1 MTVLSLR
8 LARRELKG
16 GLSGF
21 RVLLACL
28 ALGVAT
34 IAAAGSLDAALHRS
48 LTENAR
54 ALLGGDVAVVLSYR
68 QPNGDEKAYL
78 ARSGA
83 VANTVEMRAMASTAT
98 AARTLVELK
107 AVDGAYPL
115 YGAVTLDPSLPLD
128 KALGQA
134 DGVWGAAADPD
145 LVDKLGVKLGDTIQV
160 GDTYFVLRAAIT
172 REPDKVSQVFS
183 LGPRLM
189 IDLRA
194 LASTGLD
201 QPGSLIHRAVLLR
214 LKNGE
219 PVPTFRAAV
228 QSRFP
233 DAGWQI
239 RDAAD
244 AAPGLQRFLGDITMF
259 LSLVGLA
266 TLLVGGIGVADA
278 VRAFVEGRLGTIA
291 TLKCLGAS
299 RRLILAVY
307 AWQIA
312 AVALIGIVLGLIL
325 GALLPWIAVAIWGD
339 AFPIDVTPGLYLW
352 PLLRA
357 ALFGALTAIAF
368 ALWPLA
374 RAAEVPAAM
383 LFRDIVAPARARI
396 RPWIAAVIVLAGIAL
411 AALAI
416 IGAAD
421 IRLAVG
427 FVVGALA
434 ALVIFTGAGRLVMR
448 VARVLAQRSGAGRA
462 ALPLRIALSSLHRPG
477 APTTGVILSL
487 GLGLTVLVAIALVQA
502 DLSHE
507 IDDRLPQ
514 AAPTFFFI
522 DIPGGQ
528 GAGFEKAVTQA
539 GGRVARRAPMVRG
552 RISKIAGVP
561 VDKAKIAPDA
571 QWAVRSDRGLT
582 TAATKPDDARVVAG
596 DWWPADYN
604 GPPLVSLD
612 ANIAKGF
619 GLAVGDTVGVNVL
632 GRDIEA
638 RIANLREIDWS
649 NLSMNFTFIMTPNSL
664 AGAPY
669 SDIASV
675 FAPPGD
681 ELKVE
686 RAAAV
691 AAPSASAIRVKE
703 ALGEIKGVMAG
714 TGTAI
719 RIAAAVTLLAGA
731 LVLAGAIAAGRQR
744 RLRETVILKVLG
756 ARRADLLAALAIEY
770 LLLGLSAAL
779 VASALGTGAARE
791 LVVTLLKTQWAFLP
805 VPVTATALGAVAAV
819 LVLGLALTARTL
831 AARPMRE
838 LRHE

>member
-1 MTVLSLR
+1 MLALR

-48 LTENAR
+48 LSENAR
-54 ALLGGDVAVVLSYR
+54 SLLGGDAAVVLTYR
-68 QPNGDEKAYL
+68 QPNADETAFL
-78 ARSGA
+78 AQAGRL
-83 VANTVEMRAMASTAT
+83 ANSVEMRAMASTAPSS
-98 AARTLVELK
+98 RTLVELK
-107 AVDGAYPL
+107 AVDHAYPL
-115 YGAVTLDPSLPLD
+115 YGAVTLDPPQDLT
-128 KALGQA
+128 KALEQK
-134 DGVWGAAADPD
+134 DGTWGAAADPD
-145 LVDKLGVKLGDTIQV
+145 LIDKLGAKLGDMIHL
-160 GDTYFVLRAAIT
+160 GDASLVLRAAII

-189 IDLRA
+189 IGLGA
-194 LASTGLD
+194 LPATGLD
-201 QPGSLIHRAVLLR
+201 QPGSLIHRTVLLR
-214 LKNGE
+214 LANGE
-219 PVPTFRAAV
+219 TVPEFRTSV
-228 QSRFP
+228 QKQFP
-233 DAGWQI
+233 QAGWQI

-259 LSLVGLA
+259 LALVGLA

-299 RRLILAVY
+299 RRTILAIY

-312 AVALIGIVLGLIL
+312 AVALMGIAIGLVL
-325 GALLPWIAVAIWGD
+325 GALLPWVAVRIWGD

-352 PLLRA
+352 PLARA

-396 RPWIAAVIVLAGIAL
+396 RPWIAAVIALAGTAL
-411 AALAI
+411 AALAV

-421 IRLAVG
+421 IRLAIG
-427 FVVGALA
+427 FVIGALI
-434 ALVIFTGAGRLVMR
+434 ALLVFTGAGRLVMR
-448 VARVLAQRSGAGRA
+448 LARTVARHVGTGRA

-477 APTTGVILSL
+477 APTTGVVLSL

-502 DLSHE
+502 DLAHE
-507 IDDRLPQ
+507 IDERLPR

-522 DIPGGQ
+522 DIPAGQ
-528 GAGFEKAVTQA
+528 GAGFEKAVTDA
-539 GGRVARRAPMVRG
+539 GGTIARRAPMVRG
-552 RISKIAGVP
+552 RITKIAGVP

-571 QWAVRSDRGLT
+571 QWAARGDRGLT
-582 TAATKPDDARVVAG
+582 TSATQPPDARVVAG
-596 DWWPADYN
+596 AWWPADYS

-619 GLAVGDTVGVNVL
+619 GLGLGDSITVNVL

-649 NLSMNFTFIMTPNSL
+649 NLSMNFTFVMTPNAL

-675 FAPPGD
+675 FAPPGG

-686 RAAAV
+686 RAAAS

-703 ALGEIKGVMAG
+703 ALAEIKGVMAG
-714 TGTAI
+714 AGTAI

-731 LVLAGAIAAGRQR
+731 MVLAGAIAAGRQR
-744 RLRETVILKVLG
+744 RMRETVILKVLG

-770 LLLGLSAAL
+770 LLLGLSAAA
-779 VASALGTGAARE
+779 VAAALGTGAARA
-791 LVVTLLKTQWAFLP
+791 LVINLLRTKWAFLP
-805 VPVTATALGAVAAV
+805 GPVATTALGAVAAV
-819 LVLGLALTARTL
+819 LILGLALTARTL
-831 AARPMRE
+831 AARAARE

>member
-1 MTVLSLR
+1 MLSLR

-16 GLSGF
+16 GLGGF

-54 ALLGGDVAVVLSYR
+54 ALLGGDAAVVLAYR
-68 QPNGDEKAYL
+68 QPSTDEIAFL
-78 ARSGA
+78 GQSGA
-83 VANTVEMRAMASTAT
+83 MANTVEMRAMASVTP

-107 AVDGAYPL
+107 AVDNAYPL
-115 YGAVTLDPSLPLD
+115 YGAVTLDPPQDLA
-128 KALGQA
+128 KALAQS
-134 DGVWGAAADPD
+134 DGAWGAAADPD
-145 LVDKLGVKLGDTIQV
+145 LIAKLGIHLGDTIHLGNATFAV
-160 GDTYFVLRAAIT
+160 RAAIT
-172 REPDKVSQVFS
+172 REPDKVSQVFA

-194 LASTGLD
+194 LPATGLD
-201 QPGSLIHRAVLLR
+201 QPGSLIHRSTLIR
-214 LKNGE
+214 LKDGMS
-219 PVPTFRAAV
+219 VASFRAAAH
-228 QSRFP
+228 QRFP

-244 AAPGLQRFLGDITMF
+244 AAPGLQRFMSDITMF
-259 LSLVGLA
+259 LALVGLA

-278 VRAFVEGRLGTIA
+278 VRAFVEGRLNTIA

-299 RRLILAVY
+299 RRLILGTY
-307 AWQIA
+307 AWQVA
-312 AVALIGIVLGLIL
+312 AVSLIGIVTGLIV
-325 GALLPWIAVAIWGD
+325 GAVLPWVAIAIWG
-339 AFPIDVTPGLYLW
+339 ASFPIDVTPGLYAW

-357 ALFGALTAIAF
+357 ALFGALTAVAF

-383 LFRDIVAPARARI
+383 LFRDIVAPASARI
-396 RPWIAAVIVLAGIAL
+396 RPWIAAIIALAGIAL

-421 IRLAVG
+421 IRLAIG
-427 FVVGALA
+427 FVIGAMI
-434 ALVIFTGAGRLVMR
+434 ALVVFACAGRLVMR
-448 VARVLAQRSGAGRA
+448 LARNVARRVGAGRA

-487 GLGLTVLVAIALVQA
+487 GLGLTVLVSIALVEA
-502 DLSHE
+502 NLSHE
-507 IDDRLPQ
+507 IDERLP
-514 AAPTFFFI
+514 ATAPTFFFI
-522 DIPGGQ
+522 DIPAGQ
-528 GAGFEKAVTQA
+528 GEGFEKAVTQA
-539 GGRVARRAPMVRG
+539 GGTVIRRAPMVRG
-552 RISKIAGVP
+552 RISKIGIVAA
-561 VDKAKIAPDA
+561 DKAKIAPDA
-571 QWAVRSDRGLT
+571 QWAAKGDRGLT
-582 TAATKPDDARVVAG
+582 TAATQPSDARVVAG
-596 DWWPADYN
+596 SWWPADYN

-619 GLAVGDTVGVNVL
+619 GLGVGDTITVNVL
-632 GRDIEA
+632 GREIEA

-649 NLSMNFTFIMTPNSL
+649 NLSMNFTFVMTPNAL

-675 FAPPGD
+675 AAPPGD

-686 RAAAV
+686 RAVEAV
-691 AAPSASAIRVKE
+691 SPSASAIRVKE
-703 ALGEIKGVMAG
+703 ALGEIKTIMAG
-714 TGTAI
+714 AGIAI
-719 RIAAAVTLLAGA
+719 RVAAAVTLLAGA

-744 RLRETVILKVLG
+744 RMRETVIFKVLG
-756 ARRADLLAALAIEY
+756 ARRVDLLAALAIEY
-770 LLLGLSAAL
+770 LLLGLSAAV
-779 VASALGTGAARE
+779 VAAALGSGAARE
-791 LVVTLLKTQWAFLP
+791 LVITLLKTKWAFLP
-805 VPVTATALGAVAAV
+805 GPVTITALGAVAAV
-819 LVLGLALTARTL
+819 LILGLALTARTL
-831 AARPMRE
+831 AARAARE